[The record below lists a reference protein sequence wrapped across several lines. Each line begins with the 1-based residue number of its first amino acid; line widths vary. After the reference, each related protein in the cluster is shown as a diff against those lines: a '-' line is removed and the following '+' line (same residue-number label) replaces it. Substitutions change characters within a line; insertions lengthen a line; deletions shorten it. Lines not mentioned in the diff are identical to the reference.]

1 MEIVP
6 LEGNVGAEL
15 HGVDLTQPLDDAD
28 LTAVRQAF
36 CDHLLLVVR
45 GQDLHGED
53 HDRFIRYLGPLE
65 TFDNGAQVQFMTNK
79 KVENA
84 AEAGSA
90 RLLFHND
97 GAYRDHP
104 RAGTSLYALEVSPTS
119 PPTSFANGVRAY
131 ESLSPDLQEQVA
143 KMTALHLL
151 DLEDPYGESSRQL
164 VTELRPGRT
173 VDEVRHATH
182 PVVITLPHSGR
193 QALFVSEFY
202 TSHIVEFGAES
213 EEGEALLQKLFD
225 ALYSEQNLYSHH
237 YSNGDLVVWD
247 NLAVQHARSGAVDS
261 NPRHLRR
268 LVLRSVDW

>member
-6 LEGNVGAEL
+6 LEGPVGAEVR
-15 HGVDLTQPLDDAD
+15 GADLTKPLDDAD
-28 LTAVRQAF
+28 LATMRQAF
-36 CDHLLLVVR
+36 ADHLLLVVK
-45 GQDLHGED
+45 GQQLEGED

-79 KVENA
+79 NVENA

-131 ESLSPDLQEQVA
+131 ERLSPELQEEIA
-143 KMTALHLL
+143 KLTAFHML
-151 DLEDPYGESSRQL
+151 DLEDPYGESNRQL

-173 VDEVRHATH
+173 IDDIRKATH

-193 QALFVSEFY
+193 KALFVSEFY
-202 TSHIVEFGAES
+202 TSHIVEFGEGS
-213 EEGEALLQKLFD
+213 EDGEALLQKLF
-225 ALYSEQNLYSHH
+225 ASLYADDNTHSHH
-237 YSNGDLVVWD
+237 YGNGDLVMWD
-247 NLAVQHARSGAVDS
+247 NLGVQHARSGAVDG

>member
-6 LEGNVGAEL
+6 LDGNVGAEVR
-15 HGVDLTQPLDDAD
+15 GVDLTEPLGDAE
-28 LTAVRQAF
+28 LGTLRQAF
-36 CDHLLLVVR
+36 SDHLLLVVR
-45 GQDLHGED
+45 GQDLAGAD

-97 GAYRDHP
+97 GAYREHP

-131 ESLSPDLQEQVA
+131 ESLPADLQEEVG
-143 KMTALHLL
+143 KLTAFHML
-151 DLEDPYGESSRQL
+151 DLEDPYGESNRQRI
-164 VTELRPGRT
+164 TELRPGRT
-173 VDEVRHATH
+173 VEEVRHAVH
-182 PVVITLPHSGR
+182 PAVITLPHSGR
-193 QALFVSEFY
+193 KALFVSEFY
-202 TSHIVEFGAES
+202 TSHLVEYGES
-213 EEGEALLQKLFD
+213 SGEGESLLQTLFA
-225 ALYSEQNLYSHH
+225 ALYADDNTHSHH
-237 YSNGDLVVWD
+237 YTDGDLVVWD
-247 NLAVQHARSGAVDS
+247 NLAVQHARSGAVDT

>member
-6 LEGNVGAEL
+6 LEGPLGAEVR
-15 HGVDLTQPLDDAD
+15 GADLTKPLDDAD
-28 LTAVRQAF
+28 LATMRRAF
-36 CDHLLLVVR
+36 ADHLMLVVK
-45 GQDLHGED
+45 GQQLEGED
-53 HDRFIRYLGPLE
+53 HDRFIKYLGPLE

-84 AEAGSA
+84 AEAGNA

-97 GAYRDHP
+97 GAYRPNP

-131 ESLSPDLQEQVA
+131 ESLSPELQEEIE
-143 KMTALHLL
+143 KLTAFHML
-151 DLEDPYGESSRQL
+151 DLEDPYGESNRQL
-164 VTELRPGRT
+164 VTDLRPGRT
-173 VDEVRHATH
+173 IDDIRKATH

-193 QALFVSEFY
+193 KALFVSEFY
-202 TSHIVEFGAES
+202 TSHIVEFGESS
-213 EEGEALLQKLFD
+213 EEGEALLQKLFA
-225 ALYSEQNLYSHH
+225 ALYTEDNTYSHH

-247 NLAVQHARSGAVDS
+247 NLAVQHARSGAVDD

>member
-6 LEGNVGAEL
+6 LEAPVGAEVR
-15 HGVDLTQPLDDAD
+15 GVDLTKPLSEEDVVS
-28 LTAVRQAF
+28 VRRAF
-36 CDHLLLVVR
+36 ADHLMLVVK
-45 GQDLHGED
+45 GQQLEGED
-53 HDRFIRYLGPLE
+53 HDRFIKYLGPLE

-84 AEAGSA
+84 AEAGNA

-97 GAYRDHP
+97 GAYRPNP

-131 ESLSPDLQEQVA
+131 ESLSPELQEEIE
-143 KMTALHLL
+143 KLTAFHML
-151 DLEDPYGESSRQL
+151 DLEDPYGESNRQL
-164 VTELRPGRT
+164 VTDLRPGRT
-173 VDEVRHATH
+173 IDDIRKATH

-193 QALFVSEFY
+193 KALFVSEFY
-202 TSHIVEFGAES
+202 TSHIVEFGESS
-213 EEGEALLQKLFD
+213 EEGEALLQKLFA
-225 ALYSEQNLYSHH
+225 ALYTEDNTYSHH

-247 NLAVQHARSGAVDS
+247 NLAVQHARSGSVDD

-268 LVLRSVDW
+268 LVLKAVDW